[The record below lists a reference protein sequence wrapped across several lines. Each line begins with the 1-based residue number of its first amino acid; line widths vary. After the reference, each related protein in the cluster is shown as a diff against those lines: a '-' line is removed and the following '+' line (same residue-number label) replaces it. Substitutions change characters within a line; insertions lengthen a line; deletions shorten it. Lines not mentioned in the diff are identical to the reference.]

1 MAKAPEIDP
10 TLELPAVELV
20 EREGH
25 GTEFWLT
32 RGGVSGAAIGAFALF
47 TALTGDNVLL
57 RHLADIFIFA
67 IAALSMN
74 LLMGYAGQIS
84 LGHQAFIGLGA
95 FVSAGLVGAQEL
107 NFWVGI
113 LGAVAV
119 GAVAAGMLGVVA
131 LRLKG
136 LYLALITLA
145 FGVFTEHVI
154 FGIRSF
160 TGGAAGRTAPKP
172 AGFSSEFSY
181 LWLCI
186 GVFAV
191 VAFLDWRL
199 VTSKAGRALRAI
211 RDDESVAS
219 SLGVNVTFYKI
230 FAFVLSGALA
240 GLAGGLLA
248 HEVQFVSAE
257 PYNFQLALTVVFIA
271 VVGGLG
277 SRMGVFVA
285 AAFFTLLEAFP
296 DRYGWFDPTWTPF
309 IGAMLLVVTLVL
321 HPGGVADLLRPI
333 TEWYEGKPFRL
344 SAIRHRG
351 GGSHGPGPAATPH
364 PHEEP
369 SGEAELPP
377 EDLLEE

>member
-1 MAKAPEIDP
+1 MAKAPEVER
-10 TLELPAVELV
+10 TVELPSVEPV

-25 GTEFWLT
+25 GTRFWLT
-32 RGGVSGAAIGAFALF
+32 RGGISAAAIGVFALF

-57 RHLADIFIFA
+57 RHLTDIFIFA

-95 FVSAGLVGAQEL
+95 FVSAGLVGAAEL

-113 LGAVAV
+113 LAAVLV
-119 GAVAAGMLGVVA
+119 GALSAGLLGVVA

-145 FGVFTEHVI
+145 FGVFTENVI

-172 AGFSSEFSY
+172 AGFSSEFAY

-186 GVFAV
+186 GIFTV
-191 VAFLDWRL
+191 VALLDWRL
-199 VTSKAGRALRAI
+199 VSSKAGRALRAI

-240 GLAGGLLA
+240 GLAGALFA
-248 HEVQFVSAE
+248 HELEFGISPE
-257 PYNFQLALTVVFIA
+257 EYNFQLALTVVFIA

-309 IGAMLLVVTLVL
+309 IGAMLLVVTLIL
-321 HPGGVADLLRPI
+321 HPGGVADLLNPI
-333 TEWYEGKPFRL
+333 TEWFEGKPLRL

-351 GGSHGPGPAATPH
+351 GSHGSPAAA
-364 PHEEP
+364 EQA
-369 SGEAELPP
+369 SEAEPPP
-377 EDLLEE
+377 EDLSEERG